1 MVGRPF
7 SRQYL
12 RQHGFTLI
20 ETLLAI
26 AVLAILAGV
35 SMSQYRDYRERVR
48 VNQAKTDIAL
58 MSSRIGLYYL
68 DAHAYPANLAE
79 IAAPAADPWGRPYVY
94 VDLTS
99 VNGHGMARKDRKLN
113 PLNSDYDLYSV
124 GKDGLSKPQISN
136 RESLDD
142 VIRANDGQFIDLAAN
157 F

>member
-1 MVGRPF
+1 MVGRLF
-7 SRQYL
+7 SRQHASGL
-12 RQHGFTLI
+12 TLI
-20 ETLLAI
+20 ETMLAI
-26 AVLAILAGV
+26 AVVAILAGMAI
-35 SMSQYRDYRERVR
+35 SRYQDYRERIR
-48 VNQAKTDIAL
+48 VNQARTDIAV
-58 MSSRIGLYYL
+58 MSSKIRLYYL
-68 DAHAYPANLAE
+68 DAHAYPISLAE
-79 IAAPAADPWGRPYVY
+79 IGAPANDPWGRPYIY

-99 VNGHGMARKDRKLN
+99 VNGHGKARKDRKLN